1 MSLAQ
6 RKTMHKSPAPGTL
19 CEGRKIMNAMRKN
32 RRLAVQRKTM
42 LKPPAPAT
50 FLEGRKRMATVKTRP
65 WILALTPAKKPC
77 ERDAPTFSVKSKT
90 WFLRKL
96 QNTRKKPCEMK
107 SNFCQKYIKTPPKH
121 CDQVPILEN
130 TNISPQTG
138 FSDTSVFKKLL
149 ELPLFEAP
157 RSFHKYPEIA
167 PGVGRP

>member
-6 RKTMHKSPAPGTL
+6 RKTTHKSPAPGTL

-77 ERDAPTFSVKSKT
+77 ERDAPTFSVKNKT

-107 SNFCQKYIKTPPKH
+107 SVFGRKYTKYLQNTVTKCLFWKTPTFHLK
-121 CDQVPILEN
+121 Q
-130 TNISPQTG
+130 G
-138 FSDTSVFKKLL
+138 FPT
-149 ELPLFEAP
+149 LPFSKNYLN
-157 RSFHKYPEIA
+157 YPCLR
-167 PGVGRP
+167 RPSASSSA